1 MTSTAQQTGRRPA
14 PVRTRPEPRR
24 VPELAHL
31 SLEALRAY
39 RTDLQ
44 EEETRVSYWRRILQ
58 ARLDLLNRDDDQAAL
73 RRLGSVHAAHH
84 AQSRRIAL
92 HRVQPPEG
100 APPLPDLTVLWDSTA
115 DGSDERIVARLAAA
129 ERELSSYRHSLHLRL
144 DTATAEL
151 IARYRENPALCLSA
165 LPTRASGADGAA

>member
-1 MTSTAQQTGRRPA
+1 MNSTTQQTGRRKA

-58 ARLDLLNRDDDQAAL
+58 ARLDLLIRDDDPAL

-115 DGSDERIVARLAAA
+115 DGSDERIVARVAAA

-151 IARYRENPALCLSA
+151 IARYRENPALCLTA
-165 LPTRASGADGAA
+165 LPTRAADADGAA